1 MKMPALQTSLPLPR
15 HVITLPQTTRLAPS
29 AA

>member
-1 MKMPALQTSLPLPR
+1 MKMPALQTSFPLLR
-15 HVITLPQTTRLAPS
+15 HVIILPQTTSLAPS